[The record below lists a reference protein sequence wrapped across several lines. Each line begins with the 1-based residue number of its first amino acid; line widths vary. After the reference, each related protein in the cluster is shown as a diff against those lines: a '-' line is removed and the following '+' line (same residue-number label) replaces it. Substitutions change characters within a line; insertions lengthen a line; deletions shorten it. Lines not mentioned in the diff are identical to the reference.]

1 MCSERPNMKSMLH
14 SLPRFYGETPAVCSP
29 TMGFDRTFTNFKIET
44 LRKFTSGIIYQFK
57 SPEKLHSFY
66 DVPGFSNIGNSAK
79 TRCYHL
85 EYGR

>member
-1 MCSERPNMKSMLH
+1 MCSERLNMKSMLH
-14 SLPRFYGETPAVCSP
+14 SLPSFYGETPAVCSP

-57 SPEKLHSFY
+57 SLEKLHSFY
-66 DVPGFSNIGNSAK
+66 ELLGLINILNSSE
-79 TRCYHL
+79 TGCFHL